1 MDFPFLKLNSAR
13 KLENAIIY
21 SVLVF
26 ILKIIFPNAENFIS
40 LFFNELLIFGGLFI
54 WYVYLMDMIKG
65 KSESPL
71 SIVINIGILGAKTL
85 FLFSVSSLFFGS
97 VVYASVSGNLLLNV
111 VGAVIGAVFIGSG
124 VYIFSSFR
132 ELFFLRQKKDSKI
145 YFNTMI
151 VFFAGMFF
159 SNFIVKLDP
168 EMLFLKNS
176 FFVVSIVL
184 ISINSI
190 RIAWIAFLSNKQKI
204 YLIGASIL
212 LSSIFGINFALTLN
226 NGNVLNQI
234 LYEFS
239 PGVHAL
245 LNLLMLY
252 GTINFGVI
260 FFTTLFHLPT
270 AEAFDRKA
278 EEVSSLADFSKL
290 ITQVFDFNELAD
302 TVTQTTKK
310 VCNSDVAWM
319 AIRGD
324 DGFEIT
330 AVDNIGYAES
340 NKVMNSILHEYSFN
354 LNRVRVF
361 NKKSVK
367 VVLGDSV
374 RYLRFESIAVAPL
387 LVHNNVNGYL
397 FAGNLKYYTFDEDD
411 EKTIG
416 AFADYAAVALENS
429 LLIKESIEKERLEK
443 ELDVAREIQRKIIP
457 SDIPKSENLEIAAL
471 FVPAFEVGGDYYDF
485 FKLDSKRLAFV
496 IADVSGKGISA
507 AFVMAEVKGVFE
519 SLSAVIT
526 EPKDLLARVNDI
538 LISSLAAKEFVTAVY
553 GIINIETGKL
563 TFARA
568 GHTPVLLIQNGKES
582 QAIPK
587 GIGLGLDKTERFLPL
602 MEQMEIQLNNND
614 IVCLFTDGIT
624 EAQNKNLEN
633 YGMDKFSKLVTESS
647 NNSLEDIANAVM
659 RDVSLFSKDQSQHD
673 DVTLVL
679 FKWFNNKKNGVS

>member
-1 MDFPFLKLNSAR
+1 MLKLNSAR

-26 ILKIIFPNAENFIS
+26 IIKIIFPNAENFIS

-54 WYVYLMDMIKG
+54 WYIYLMDKIKG

-71 SIVINIGILGAKTL
+71 SMVINIGILGAKTF
-85 FLFSVSSLFFGS
+85 FLFSISSLFFGS
-97 VVYASVSGNLLLNV
+97 VVYASHSGNLLLNV

-132 ELFFLRQKKDSKI
+132 ELFFLRQKKDPKI
-145 YFNTMI
+145 YFNMMI
-151 VFFAGMFF
+151 IFFAGTFF
-159 SNFIVKLDP
+159 SNFVVKLDP

-190 RIAWIAFLSNKQKI
+190 RIAWIAFLSKKQKI

-212 LSSIFGINFALTLN
+212 LSSIFGINFALTLDN
-226 NGNVLNQI
+226 SSMLNQI
-234 LYEFS
+234 LFEFS
-239 PGVHAL
+239 PGVYAL

-290 ITQVFDFNELAD
+290 ITQVFDFSELAD
-302 TVTQTTKK
+302 TVTETTKK

-340 NKVMNSILHEYSFN
+340 NKVMNSILLEYSFN
-354 LNRVRVF
+354 LNRVKVF

-367 VVLGDSV
+367 VVLGESV

-387 LVHNNVNGYL
+387 LVHGNVNGYL

-457 SDIPKSENLEIAAL
+457 SIIPESKNLEIAAL

-485 FKLDSKRLAFV
+485 FRLDENKLAFV

-519 SLSAVIT
+519 SLAGVIR
-526 EPKDLLARVNDI
+526 EPKYLLARVNDI
-538 LISSLAAKEFVTAVY
+538 LIGSLSAKEFVTAIY
-553 GIINIETGKL
+553 GVIDTETGKL
-563 TFARA
+563 AFCRA
-568 GHTPVLLIQNGKES
+568 GHTPALLIKDGKEK
-582 QAIPK
+582 QMIPK
-587 GIGLGLDKTERFLPL
+587 GIGLGMDKTERFLPL

-633 YGMDKFSKLVTESS
+633 YGMDKFSKLMTESS
-647 NNSLEDIANAVM
+647 NNNLEDIANAVM